1 MTILVSL
8 LVLEWSEYGDGLNM
22 GKNGGP
28 FQMFEGV
35 VGADSTW
42 PVWWRWCSF
51 DALQMAQW

>member
-42 PVWWRWCSF
+42 PVW
-51 DALQMAQW
+51 